1 MQDILRRVRLP
12 LIISSLNILQ
22 GDKNRS
28 RYCVS
33 STHES
38 DDGTE
43 VRNDYFQLVGVVS
56 EFEINILYVA
66 NNARKTYI
74 EHIFLLS

>member
-1 MQDILRRVRLP
+1 MD
-12 LIISSLNILQ
+12 
-22 GDKNRS
+22 
-28 RYCVS
+28 

-43 VRNDYFQLVGVVS
+43 QRNDYFQLVAGG
-56 EFEINILYVA
+56 FWIRDNILYVA
-66 NNARKTYI
+66 NNARKTYN